1 MRSDSVAM
9 KSSIRARFVVISRLP
24 TLPDGSGEGGQEMTK
39 PTQIQKSDDFKLA
52 IVIRIEGHN
61 SRALVLRFVGIAAA
75 LITVAVKLALIFMA
89 RAH

>member
-1 MRSDSVAM
+1 
-9 KSSIRARFVVISRLP
+9 
-24 TLPDGSGEGGQEMTK
+24 MTQSN
-39 PTQIQKSDDFKLA
+39 QIQKKSDDFKFA

-75 LITVAVKLALIFMA
+75 LLTVAVKVALLISA

>member
-1 MRSDSVAM
+1 MP
-9 KSSIRARFVVISRLP
+9 KRFAAFLASLSCL
-24 TLPDGSGEGGQEMTK
+24 TAWAKGGLEMTQ
-39 PTQIQKSDDFKLA
+39 PNQIQKSEDFRLA

-75 LITVAVKLALIFMA
+75 LITAAVKIALLFMA